1 MAIPDRTTPPK
12 TARRPSALRAFW
24 GKYGLIVVGNVV
36 FFALLYFVQYRPNS
50 RENRANELLTLAQRE
65 EAEGHLEAADAVYAK
80 IVADYADCSAI
91 RIAGERL
98 PKVRKLARSKRETQ
112 PPLPKACTPGID
124 LRELLEMRPSQYLTE
139 LVAAYYP
146 ELHPAERER
155 YFRVL
160 DGYVWI
166 AFNRDRVPL
175 AKLRDNPAFRAGE
188 LQQRYFAIRASA
200 RFTPDYWL
208 DDFKVKNLGFFALHN
223 AVVELSVTQGKSSKK
238 ASVRVRELL
247 PEAELDVLEFN
258 VGKHGGA
265 VQVEGSILADEGQS
279 RWQARL

>member
-1 MAIPDRTTPPK
+1 MAIAGTTPPK
-12 TARRPSALRAFW
+12 TARPSALRAFW
-24 GKYGLIVVGNVV
+24 QKYGLIVVGNMV

-80 IVADYADCSAI
+80 IVADYSDCSAV

-98 PKVRKLARSKRETQ
+98 PKVRKLEKSRREQETQ
-112 PPLPKACTPGID
+112 PPLPKACAPSID
-124 LRELLEMRPSQYLTE
+124 LRELLEMRPSLYLTE

-166 AFNRDRVPL
+166 AFNRDRVPP

-188 LQQRYFAIRASA
+188 LQQRYFAIKASA
-200 RFTPDYWL
+200 RFAADFWL
-208 DDFKVKNLGFFALHN
+208 DDFKVKNRSFFALHN
-223 AVVELSVTQGKSSKK
+223 AVVELNVQQGKSSKK

-247 PEAELDVLEFN
+247 PDAELDVLEFN
-258 VGKHGGA
+258 VGKHGGP
-265 VQVEGSILADEGQS
+265 VEVEGSILADEGQQ
-279 RWQARL
+279 RWHARL